1 MNTQINPTNFKNYPI
16 NKKLNEKNIIIDTY
30 SIGNKDLSQNQ
41 DHNMNSLFKVI
52 TEEKEPPSPH
62 NISFMNGDKNSNKG
76 QSKNINIIKP

>member
-1 MNTQINPTNFKNYPI
+1 MNPQINPTNFKNFPI
-16 NKKLNEKNIIIDTY
+16 NKKINEKNIIIDTY

-62 NISFMNGDKNSNKG
+62 NISFMNVEKNSNKS
-76 QSKNINIIKP
+76 Q

>member
-52 TEEKEPPSPH
+52 TEEKEPPSSH
-62 NISFMNGDKNSNKG
+62 NT
-76 QSKNINIIKP
+76 